1 MSPGGSFPFI
11 GRGVLNRSRL
21 LPSIVLTIIGSGLGA
36 LLLLSIPLKALQITI
51 PVAMIGVAVFSLLNQ
66 NLGPASQDCEH
77 VA

>member
-1 MSPGGSFPFI
+1 VA
-11 GRGVLNRSRL
+11 RCRSSLGASQPQPTAARDR
-21 LPSIVLTIIGSGLGA
+21 PHDRRFWIGA